1 MPSKVTEKGETE
13 LIKAFERTKRDIIRR
28 GIDGVQAATDHL
40 EGASRAWAPNKTGNL
55 EGNIR
60 AAEAFIRAIEGR
72 VVIRGS
78 VSSNTPEYDQYQHEG
93 VREDGTHR
101 IRQYGKGR
109 KGKGFITGPAREEQ
123 GAIENAIAFHLKRVL
138 Q

>member
-1 MPSKVTEKGETE
+1 MPSRVTVKGEKE
-13 LIKAFERTKRDIIRR
+13 LIEAFSRVKRDMFRR

-60 AAEAFIRAIEGR
+60 SEEVFIRAVEGR
-72 VVIRGS
+72 AVIRGS
-78 VSSNTPEYDQYQHEG
+78 VTSNTPEYDEYQHRG
-93 VREDGTHR
+93 VRKDGTHR
-101 IRQYGKGR
+101 IRQYRKGR

-123 GAIENAIAFHLKRVL
+123 GAIERVIAAHLKRVFK
-138 Q
+138 